1 MSEQDVQ
8 LVRGV
13 FEAINRRDVQAVLD
27 AFHPDADMSTLTSE
41 LVQGK
46 AYRGHTGIREYFSS
60 FADVWEEL
68 QLDPD
73 EIRDLGDRILV
84 IGRWTSRGRESGAEV
99 ESPAAWIFV
108 VRDGRIDLSRAYR
121 DADEALS
128 DPVGRRPASST
139 SASRGRAGRPPRP
152 C

>member
-13 FEAINRRDVQAVLD
+13 FEAINRRDVQAMLD
-27 AFHPDADMSTLTSE
+27 AYHRDADMSTLTSE
-41 LVQGK
+41 LVHGK
-46 AYRGHTGIREYFSS
+46 SYRGHTGIREYFSS

-68 QLDPD
+68 HLEPE

-84 IGRWTSRGRESGAEV
+84 VGRWSSRGRESGAEV
-99 ESPAAWIFV
+99 EAPAAWIFV
-108 VRDGRIDLSRAYR
+108 VRDGKVVFSRAYR

-128 DPVGRRPASST
+128 DPGPPPGPARTAAQRR
-139 SASRGRAGRPPRP
+139 G
-152 C
+152 

>member
-1 MSEQDVQ
+1 MSQQDVQ
-8 LVRGV
+8 LVEGV

-27 AFHPDADMSTLTSE
+27 AYHPDADMSTLTSE

-68 QLDPD
+68 RLEPE

-84 IGRWTSRGRESGAEV
+84 VGRWSLAGQGERGRGGV
-99 ESPAAWIFV
+99 T
-108 VRDGRIDLSRAYR
+108 GRLDLRRPRRADRLLARLSR
-121 DADEALS
+121 
-128 DPVGRRPASST
+128 RR
-139 SASRGRAGRPPRP
+139 GGAGRLG
-152 C
+152 